1 MQADGRQ
8 PTPEDTRKI
17 ASIFKG
23 ATTPLYLGYA
33 SIGAGLPLSKA
44 KMAAEELLAIG
55 VIRRLTEKERDRG
68 DHRPDDEVYVA
79 VR

>member
-1 MQADGRQ
+1 MRADGRQ

-17 ASIFKG
+17 ASIFKE

-44 KMAAEELLAIG
+44 QLAADELLATGI
-55 VIRRLTEKERDRG
+55 IRRLTAQELDRG